1 MTVNVKINTRV
12 NKNLIVISLISTLLI
27 FWLSAIF
34 WFEAYTQR
42 SGAAQLQMST
52 QPEETLFK
60 LAMTLGTERS
70 LLHTILAE
78 ENPAPETLDSLYDVS
93 LQSKGLMDSVV
104 EEIRESRK
112 SESAFIEHRYDE
124 QAIEQLLADLNNSF
138 ESLSQNSSMVI
149 LQTAIHPA
157 DRDDVMR
164 MKVFDAYGNLIQQV
178 NNLRLRTHFLPQKNY
193 QKVISAH
200 SLKNAIWDLN
210 ESARQIGAL
219 LDGYLIKSRDGAFSS
234 INRNGLLFRI
244 YQQIQIAD
252 TALFEVGDFS
262 QSAKVKTDLEKQL
275 SAFINQFSNEYR
287 ATESRLV
294 SDLTKGNYSEISLE
308 DWRLVADSTR
318 DSIQQLAS
326 DSVKR
331 TLETAEA
338 IEFKAIRTLA
348 LDTLLV
354 LLCIGMAISSTGI
367 AKKVQ
372 HQATHDD
379 LTQLP
384 NRRFFKQNIL
394 ESIGKGVG
402 KGSQSPLKLALLTID
417 LNRFKSINDT
427 LGHAVGD
434 TLLTMVAERL
444 VSCTD
449 DRMCV
454 ARMGGDEF
462 AMLFAPE
469 DDNEPVRLSEDIVR
483 EIERS
488 FSVDEGII
496 NIGTSIGISYYP
508 EDADNAEDLQVTSDY
523 AMFFAKRKG
532 KEEGK
537 SCIQL
542 YNREMA
548 EEFENR
554 LRIER
559 DLSAAVENNE
569 FELYYQPQFNLD
581 ENRVDAVEALIR
593 WNHPTRGHIS
603 PFDFISVAEDCGLM
617 PAVGKWVL
625 TEACRQ
631 AGVWRS
637 TTDFELRVAINVSVQ
652 QIMQPGFVQDV
663 LSALALNDLG
673 PDAIEIEL
681 TESVF
686 MADTD
691 WVVKSLVQLRDAGI
705 KIALDDFGTGY
716 SSLSQLQD
724 LPINTLKI
732 DRSFISKLSN
742 QPGISNSVTET
753 IASIANVLGLET
765 VAEGVES
772 DEQLDQVADLGINVV
787 QGFFYS
793 KPIASADIPEAISS
807 LNREHGEMKKAA

>member
-1 MTVNVKINTRV
+1 MTGIVKINASV
-12 NKNLIVISLISTLLI
+12 NKNLIAISLISTLLI

-34 WFEAYTQR
+34 WLDAYTQR

-60 LAMTLGTERS
+60 LAMNLGTERS

-78 ENPAPETLDSLYDVS
+78 KKPAPETLDSLYEVS
-93 LQSKGLMDSVV
+93 LESKNLMDSVA
-104 EEIRESRK
+104 EEIRASRE
-112 SESAFIEHRYDE
+112 SESAFVTHRYDNE
-124 QAIEQLLADLNNSF
+124 TIEKLLSNLNESF
-138 ESLSQNSSMVI
+138 DRVSQDSSIVI
-149 LQTAIHPA
+149 LQTAIHPSA
-157 DRDDVMR
+157 RDDAMR
-164 MKVFDAYGNLIQQV
+164 MQIFDAYGNLIEQV
-178 NNLRLRTHFLPQKNY
+178 NNLRLRTHFLPQKHY
-193 QKVISAH
+193 QEVISAH
-200 SLKNAIWDLN
+200 SLKNAIWDIN
-210 ESARQIGAL
+210 ESVRQISPL
-219 LDGYLIKSRDGAFSS
+219 LDGYLIKSRDGSFSS
-234 INRNGLLFRI
+234 INRDGLLYRI

-252 TALFEVGDFS
+252 QAMFEIGDFS
-262 QSAKVKTDLEKQL
+262 ENAEVKTALENQL
-275 SAFINQFSNEYR
+275 LSFKAKFSGEYR
-287 ATESRLV
+287 TIEGKLV
-294 SDLTKGNYSEISLE
+294 KDLTKGVYSEISLE
-308 DWRLVADSTR
+308 EWRVVADSTR
-318 DSIQQLAS
+318 RYIQQLAI
-326 DSVKR
+326 DSVNR
-331 TLETAEA
+331 TLDTARA
-338 IEFKAIRTLA
+338 IEHKAIRTLA

-384 NRRFFKQNIL
+384 NRRFFKHNIQS
-394 ESIGKGVG
+394 SISKTSG
-402 KGSQSPLKLALLTID
+402 QSATKLALLTID

-427 LGHAVGD
+427 MGHAVGD
-434 TLLTMVAERL
+434 ILLKMVADRL
-444 VSCTD
+444 VACAD

-469 DDNEPVRLSEDIVR
+469 DESEPVRLSESIIKS
-483 EIERS
+483 IEDS
-488 FSVDEGII
+488 FVIDEGII

-508 EDADNAEDLQVTSDY
+508 QDASNAEDLQVTSDH
-523 AMFFAKRKG
+523 AMFFAKRDG
-532 KEEGK
+532 KKERK
-537 SCIQL
+537 SCFQL

-548 EEFENR
+548 DEFENR
-554 LRIER
+554 LRMER
-559 DLSAAVENNE
+559 DLAVAIEENQ

-581 ENRVDAVEALIR
+581 ENRVDAVEALVR
-593 WNHPTRGHIS
+593 WNHPTRGQVP
-603 PFDFISVAEDCGLM
+603 PFEFISVAEECGLM

-631 AGVWRS
+631 AGVWKQG
-637 TTDFELRVAINVSVQ
+637 TEFDLRIAINVSVQ
-652 QIMQPGFVQDV
+652 QIMQPGFVNDV
-663 LSALALNDLG
+663 LSTLDKNQLG
-673 PDAIEIEL
+673 PESIEIEL

-691 WVVKSLVQLRDAGI
+691 WVVKSLTKLRDAGL

-742 QPGISNSVTET
+742 QPGVSNSVTAT

-772 DEQLDQVADLGINVV
+772 DEQLVQVADLGINVV

-793 KPIASADIPEAISS
+793 KPVASEDIPTAITG
-807 LNREHGEMKKAA
+807 LNKQHGESKKAA